1 MMRFLSCFYVVLFL
15 ALTGCDLNAVNS
27 PYSSEQ
33 AKENILYS
41 SFTLRPKHL
50 DPARSYSSNEASFT
64 GQIYEPP
71 LQYHYLKRPYELE
84 PLTAT
89 SLPTVEYFD
98 ETGRAIVGEGSGR
111 DIAYSVYTIT
121 IKPNIQFQPHPA
133 FVIDEHGDFLYHQ
146 LQPRELDSI
155 STLSDFEL
163 QSTRELTADDYIYQ
177 IKRLASPE
185 THSPILG
192 LMSEYIVGLSD
203 YAKLLKD
210 RAKSGETL
218 DIKRVEIEGV
228 SLVDRYR
235 YQIKVFGKYPQL
247 RYWLAMPFFAAVP
260 WEADQ
265 FYRQKGLIKRNITMD
280 WFPVGTG
287 PYQLTENDP
296 NSQMVLEKN
305 PYYRIDQYP
314 TEGEY
319 SDSENGLL
327 DDANKRI
334 PFVDKIVFLLEK
346 EQTSYW
352 NKFLQGYY
360 DVSGISSDSF
370 DQAIQV
376 SSGGDFGLSQE
387 MAEKGVQ
394 LRTAVGTS
402 TYYTGFNMQ
411 DAVVGGNSE
420 QARKLRQAISIAI
433 DYEEYIS
440 IFLNGRGIAAQGPI
454 PPGIF
459 GYKTG
464 EAGVNDKVYQWR
476 GSEVKRRPIEE
487 ARSLLAEAGYPNGRA
502 VVSGEPLTLF
512 LDAPSS
518 GPEARAQFD
527 WLRKQFQKLGVQLV
541 IRSTDYNRFQDKMRN
556 GQAQI
561 FQWGWNADYPDPEN
575 FFFLLY
581 GPNSKALSSGE
592 NAANY
597 QNSEFDRLF
606 EQMRVMPNNYERQAL
621 IDRMLEI
628 LAEDAPWVWGYH
640 PKQFS
645 LFHAW
650 NKNVKP
656 NLMAN
661 NLMKYRRIDAEKR
674 YELQQVWNQPII
686 WPLAIL
692 FFIIIALIL
701 PGGMIYFRKKHRKMT
716 LKNLD

>member
-1 MMRFLSCFYVVLFL
+1 MIRFLSYFYIVLFL

-27 PYSSEQ
+27 PYSGEQ

-71 LQYHYLKRPYELE
+71 LQYHYLRRPYELV

-98 ETGRAIVGEGSGR
+98 EAGRVIVEEGSSA
-111 DIAYSVYTIT
+111 DVAYSVYTVT
-121 IKPNIQFQPHPA
+121 IKPNIRFQPHPA
-133 FVIDEHGDFLYHQ
+133 FVRDEYGEFLYHQ
-146 LQPRELDSI
+146 LQAQELDSI

-163 QSTRELTADDYIYQ
+163 QSTRELTAQDYIYQ

-203 YAKLLKD
+203 YAKLLRH
-210 RAKSGETL
+210 RAKSGEPIDLKGST
-218 DIKRVEIEGV
+218 IEGV
-228 SLVDRYR
+228 SFVDRYR
-235 YQIKVFGKYPQL
+235 YQIKVYGKYPQL

-260 WEADQ
+260 WEADH
-265 FYRQKGLIKRNITMD
+265 FYRQEELINRNITMD

-305 PYYRIDQYP
+305 PHYRIDRYP
-314 TEGEY
+314 TEGEH
-319 SDSENGLL
+319 SDLENGLL
-327 DDANKRI
+327 DDANKQI

-376 SSGGDFGLSQE
+376 GSGGDFGLSQE

-464 EAGVNDKVYQWR
+464 EAGVNDKVYQWQ
-476 GSEVKRRPIEE
+476 GSEVKRRAIEE
-487 ARSLLAEAGYPNGRA
+487 ARSLLIDAGYPNGRA
-502 VVSGEPLTLF
+502 VDSGEPLTLF

-527 WLRKQFQKLGVQLV
+527 WLRKQFQKLGIQLV

-575 FFFLLY
+575 FLFLLY

-597 QNSEFDRLF
+597 QNPEFDRLF
-606 EQMRVMPNNYERQAL
+606 EQMRVMPNNYERQVF
-621 IDRMLEI
+621 IDRMLDI
-628 LAEDAPWVWGYH
+628 VAEDAPWVWGYH

-645 LFHAW
+645 LFHSW

-674 YELQQVWNQPII
+674 YELQQIWNRPII
-686 WPLAIL
+686 WPLVIL

-701 PGGMIYFRKKHRKMT
+701 PGSLIYFRKKHKRMA
-716 LKNLD
+716 LNNLP

>member
-1 MMRFLSCFYVVLFL
+1 MIRFLSYFYIVLFL

-27 PYSSEQ
+27 PYSGEQ

-71 LQYHYLKRPYELE
+71 LQYHYLKRPYELV

-98 ETGRAIVGEGSGR
+98 EAGRVIVEEGSSA
-111 DIAYSVYTIT
+111 DVAYSVYTVT
-121 IKPNIQFQPHPA
+121 IKPNIRFQPHPA
-133 FVIDEHGDFLYHQ
+133 FVRDEYGEFLYHQ
-146 LQPRELDSI
+146 LQAQELDSI

-163 QSTRELTADDYIYQ
+163 QSTRELTAQDYIYQ

-203 YAKLLKD
+203 YAKLLRH
-210 RAKSGETL
+210 RAKSGEPIDLKGST
-218 DIKRVEIEGV
+218 IEGV
-228 SLVDRYR
+228 SFVDRYR
-235 YQIKVFGKYPQL
+235 YQIKVYGKYPQL

-260 WEADQ
+260 WEADY
-265 FYRQKGLIKRNITMD
+265 FYRQEELIKRNITMD

-305 PYYRIDQYP
+305 PHYRIDRYP
-314 TEGEY
+314 TEGEH
-319 SDSENGLL
+319 SDLENGLL
-327 DDANKRI
+327 DDANKQI

-376 SSGGDFGLSQE
+376 GSGGDFGLSQE

-464 EAGVNDKVYQWR
+464 EAGVNDKVYQWQ

-487 ARSLLAEAGYPNGRA
+487 ARSLLIDAGYPNGRA
-502 VVSGEPLTLF
+502 VDSGEPLTLF

-527 WLRKQFQKLGVQLV
+527 WLRKQFQKLGIQLV

-575 FFFLLY
+575 FLFLLY

-597 QNSEFDRLF
+597 QNPEFDRLF
-606 EQMRVMPNNYERQAL
+606 EQMRVMPNNYERQVF
-621 IDRMLEI
+621 IDRMLDI
-628 LAEDAPWVWGYH
+628 VAEDAPWVWGYH

-645 LFHAW
+645 LFHSW

-674 YELQQVWNQPII
+674 YEQQQIWNRPII
-686 WPLAIL
+686 WPLVIL
-692 FFIIIALIL
+692 FFVIIAFIL
-701 PGGMIYFRKKHRKMT
+701 PGCLIYFRKKHKRMA
-716 LKNLD
+716 LHNFH

>member
-1 MMRFLSCFYVVLFL
+1 MIRFLSYFYIFLLL
-15 ALTGCDLNAVNS
+15 ALTGCDLNAINS
-27 PYSSEQ
+27 PYSGEE

-71 LQYHYLKRPYELE
+71 LQYHYLKRPYELV

-98 ETGRAIVGEGSGR
+98 EIGRAIVDEDSGG
-111 DIAYSVYTIT
+111 DVAFSVYTVT
-121 IKPNIQFQPHPA
+121 IKPNIKFQPHPA
-133 FVIDEHGDFLYHQ
+133 FVKDKYGDFLYHQ
-146 LQPRELDSI
+146 LEPKELDNI
-155 STLSDFEL
+155 STLSDFDL
-163 QSTRELTADDYIYQ
+163 QSTRELTAEDYIYQ

-192 LMSEYIVGLSD
+192 LMSEYIVGLSS
-203 YAKLLKD
+203 YAKLLRD
-210 RAKSGETL
+210 RSKSGENFDL
-218 DIKRVEIEGV
+218 RDSSIEGV
-228 SLVDRYR
+228 NQVDRYS
-235 YQIKVFGKYPQL
+235 YQIKVYGKYPQL

-260 WEADQ
+260 WEADD

-305 PYYRIDQYP
+305 PYYRADYYP
-314 TEGEY
+314 AEGER
-319 SDSENGLL
+319 SDTENGLL
-327 DDANKRI
+327 DDANKQI

-376 SSGGDFGLSQE
+376 GSGGDFGLSQE

-464 EAGVNDKVYQWR
+464 EAGVNHKVYEWQ

-487 ARSLLAEAGYPNGRA
+487 ARLLLAEAGYPNGRA
-502 VVSGEPLTLF
+502 VDSGEPLTLF

-575 FFFLLY
+575 FLFLLY
-581 GPNSKALSSGE
+581 GPNSKAISSGE

-597 QNSEFDRLF
+597 QNPEFDRLF
-606 EQMRVMPNNYERQAL
+606 EKMRVMPNIFERQVL
-621 IDRMLEI
+621 IDRMLKI
-628 LAEDAPWVWGYH
+628 VTDDAPWIWGYH

-645 LFHAW
+645 LFHTW

-674 YELQQVWNQPII
+674 FDLQQIWNRPII
-686 WPLAIL
+686 WPLVIL
-692 FFIIIALIL
+692 FFIIITLIV
-701 PGGMIYFRKKHRKMT
+701 PGSLIYFRKKHRKMA
-716 LKNLD
+716 LKKPH